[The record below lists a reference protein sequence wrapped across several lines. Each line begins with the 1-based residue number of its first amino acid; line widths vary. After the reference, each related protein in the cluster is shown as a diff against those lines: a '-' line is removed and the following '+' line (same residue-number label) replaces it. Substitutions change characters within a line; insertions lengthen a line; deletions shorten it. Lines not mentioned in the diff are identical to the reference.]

1 MFQINHISLKRVG
14 LVDKSG
20 QVNILLGLG
29 GDAFIGL
36 HLEVAVLSQTGACG
50 DELTDDD
57 VLLQAD
63 QVVKRGEDGEGIEK
77 GCKTLSVTCGDS
89 SPKGRA
95 KGLHPLHSMLAL
107 EVERICIDTL
117 H

>member
-1 MFQINHISLKRVG
+1 MFQVNHISLERVG

-29 GDAFIGL
+29 GDALIGL

-50 DELTDDD
+50 DELTDDN

-63 QVVKRGEDGEGIEK
+63 QVAKRGEDGEGIEK

-89 SPKGRA
+89 SPKGRV

-107 EVERICIDTL
+107 EMERICIDTL